1 MNYDE
6 QYWRAL
12 AIEAQDQSAIEYHLS
27 RHYGG
32 HIGRSFQGAA
42 YETHLKAM
50 ARLGLAEKE
59 RKALTLS
66 PCDIDAMAARYPLN
80 RKFGKIA
87 GELPRAMLDP
97 QEFLTAF
104 DAVLQSRKVERKS

>member
-12 AIEAQDQSAIEYHLS
+12 AIEAQEQAAVEYHLS

-59 RKALTLS
+59 RTIS
-66 PCDIDAMAARYPLN
+66 PAQIDALAARYPLN
-80 RKFGKIA
+80 HQFGKIA
-87 GELPRAMLDP
+87 DELPRAMLDP

-104 DAVLQSRKVERKS
+104 DAVLRSRRKS